1 MWNRTAFTDR
11 LGIRYPIVQ
20 GPFGGGASSAA
31 LVAAVSN
38 GGGLGCFGANTLS
51 AEQIAEVAAD
61 IRSRTDKPFA
71 FNLWVNPAEEQRVC
85 SADLA
90 RALEW
95 MAPYCRE
102 LGIEPPAPPERFT
115 QDYQAQVEAVL
126 AAKPS
131 AFSFVFGLPAPELV
145 RECTK
150 RHIATIG
157 IATTVDEAAA
167 LEERGVSAIVATGFE
182 AGGHR
187 ASFLRPAEESFTGT
201 LAPVPQVVDAV
212 RVPVIAAGGVADGR
226 TVAAAFMLGA
236 SAVQLGTAFLH
247 CEEANVLPAHRTA
260 LAEAD
265 ESCTVVTDMISGR
278 PARYIRNK
286 LLDGLV
292 ASGLKPLPIPAQ
304 LSLTL
309 PLGQTG
315 DRELTPLFAG
325 QSASLVRHRKAADL
339 VAGLA
344 SDALGRLRTFA

>member
-1 MWNRTAFTDR
+1 MSMQA
-11 LGIRYPIVQ
+11 
-20 GPFGGGASSAA
+20 
-31 LVAAVSN
+31 
-38 GGGLGCFGANTLS
+38 GL
-51 AEQIAEVAAD
+51 
-61 IRSRTDKPFA
+61 
-71 FNLWVNPAEEQRVC
+71 
-85 SADLA
+85 
-90 RALEW
+90 
-95 MAPYCRE
+95 
-102 LGIEPPAPPERFT
+102 
-115 QDYQAQVEAVL
+115 
-126 AAKPS
+126 
-131 AFSFVFGLPAPELV
+131 FSLL
-145 RECTK
+145 
-150 RHIATIG
+150 
-157 IATTVDEAAA
+157 
-167 LEERGVSAIVATGFE
+167 
-182 AGGHR
+182 
-187 ASFLRPAEESFTGT
+187 
-201 LAPVPQVVDAV
+201 PQVVDAV

-325 QSASLVRHRKAADL
+325 QSASLVRYRKAADL